1 MNHTKGRWE
10 VGDSVAMKATPSG
23 ERFLGVGIVGGRSV
37 CRISGLADLDDE
49 DEANADLIAAAP
61 VLLDELIA
69 VRSLASSTAFTLRM
83 SLPRAG
89 TNTEPIA
96 KLFDSIALRITR
108 VLIETEI
115 EEVVSD
121 RK

>member
-1 MNHTKGRWE
+1 MNHTKGKWE
-10 VGDSVAMKATPSG
+10 DGDSVAMKATPSG

-37 CRISGLADLDDE
+37 CRVSWLADLDDE

-61 VLLDELIA
+61 ALLDELIA
-69 VRSLASSTAFTLRM
+69 VRSLASGTAKMFRIATSTEST
-83 SLPRAG
+83 
-89 TNTEPIA
+89 A
-96 KLFDSIALRITR
+96 KLFDAIALRITR
-108 VLIETEI
+108 VLIETQI